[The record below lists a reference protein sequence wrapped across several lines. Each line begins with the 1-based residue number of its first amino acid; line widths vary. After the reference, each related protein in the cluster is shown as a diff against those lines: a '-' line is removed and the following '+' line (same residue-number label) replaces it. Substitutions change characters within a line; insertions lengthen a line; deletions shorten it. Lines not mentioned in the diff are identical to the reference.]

1 MNDIAVR
8 STQNRDVLSEL
19 QLTGDD
25 TQDSHVS
32 LQGLLKGNAASLRG
46 VNQTL
51 SSYGGMIGDLQ
62 TDTARLQSEIQGQ
75 VKEQGQALVS
85 ISALNITQAQQRNV
99 LSTLQKTIEDAG
111 QAVQKL
117 KNDYQTLQQTARQ
130 TRADTD
136 WLKEKVQNL
145 QILATNNSASARS
158 NGEALDN
165 LGAQLNTLASQIQN
179 TSVLTEGLDQN
190 LRELMDDQ
198 RDHDNS
204 TSSMFDKMEMRLD
217 KHESNIDRVTG
228 NVSFATQL
236 LGSISTDLN
245 SLRSCAETVMH
256 HSDVLLGLNNSV
268 DEARAESTDLRAQQ
282 DELMARLDKE
292 VNSLSVVMEEMK
304 LVDSKH
310 SQLITNFTIL
320 QGKLFSLTHILT
332 LNFLFN

>member
-145 QILATNNSASARS
+145 QILAANNSASARS